1 MIIKNVS
8 TRVVRLEDF
17 PDEKPLLP
25 GSTADLSKYSDAER
39 FQSDQLQDLFQRR
52 VLMCLGYAP
61 TSKKFSGQRLH
72 TTQLTQYKYDSEV
85 QENTVFVPS
94 KQSHGVSSPKLKR
107 ELPVPV
113 TSPERYNNDALD
125 QYKYEL
131 EYEQDEEIPAFEE
144 RDFEGAQSHS
154 FVQVQNEDRVLTLT
168 VDEDTGATFAEDLQ
182 PGQIPT
188 EYATDP
194 SVFVDKSSY
203 TMEEAQDAEKQKE
216 ILQERLHKRIVARVK
231 KKCLYPRADGKPCQ
245 RNIVPGFDRCFRH
258 FTEAQKVEYYEGK
271 VKKEAEKAKKAKK
284 ANKEEDS

>member
-1 MIIKNVS
+1 MIIKNIS

-25 GSTADLSKYSDAER
+25 GATVDLSKYSDAER

-52 VLMCLGYAP
+52 ILMCLGYAP
-61 TSKKFSGQRLH
+61 TSKQFSGKRLQA
-72 TTQLTQYKYDSEV
+72 TQLTRYRYDTEV
-85 QENTVFVPS
+85 EENTVFVPA
-94 KQSHGVSSPKLKR
+94 KQQQGVSAPKMKR
-107 ELPVPV
+107 ELPVPI

-144 RDFEGAQSHS
+144 RDFEEAQAHS

-168 VDEDTGATFAEDLQ
+168 VDEETGATFVDDLQ

-188 EYATDP
+188 EFATDP

-203 TMEEAQDAEKQKE
+203 TLEETQDTEKQKE

-231 KKCLYPRADGKPCQ
+231 KKCLYPRTDGKPCQ
-245 RNIVPGFDRCFRH
+245 RNVVPGFDRCFRH
-258 FTEAQKVEYYEGK
+258 FSDAQKTKYYEEK
-271 VKKEAEKAKKAKK
+271 AKKEAEKAKKKK
-284 ANKEEDS
+284 QAD